1 MNLRSLT
8 GPSDMSMHPEEPEM
22 TFQATI
28 QLDGKTATGVS
39 VPEEIV
45 AALGGGNRPR
55 VRVSVGG
62 YEYQTSVARMGGQF
76 KFPVSAAVR
85 EAAGVAAGD
94 EVDVSI
100 ELDTAPRSVEVPAE
114 LAAALETHPDART
127 AFESLSY
134 SNQKRHALLVEG
146 AKTSETRERRI
157 AKILEELSA

>member
-1 MNLRSLT
+1 MQ
-8 GPSDMSMHPEEPEM
+8 PKM

-62 YEYQTSVARMGGQF
+62 YEYRTSIARMGGQF

-85 EAAGVAAGD
+85 EAAGVGAGD

-100 ELDTAPRSVEVPAE
+100 EPDTAPRSVDVPAE
-114 LAAALETHPDART
+114 LAAALEAHSGARA

-134 SNQKRHALLVEG
+134 SNQKRYALLVEG
-146 AKTSETRERRI
+146 AKTTETRERRI
-157 AKILEELSA
+157 GKVLEELSA